1 MEFGKHNSRRR
12 DREYMRETEGREC
25 GILRIVPANVY
36 CLRDV
41 QEMVKK
47 EMCEKGRRG
56 RRDSELF

>member
-1 MEFGKHNSRRR
+1 
-12 DREYMRETEGREC
+12 MRETKGRER

-47 EMCEKGRRG
+47 EMCEEGRKE
-56 RRDSELF
+56 RRNGELF